1 MSETNQSVDGGLAT
15 VSSST
20 NAYNYAVVIQ
30 SDGSAK
36 ATIKGILDAMV
47 SIREFPAGTI
57 NTKRLLS
64 LLTEIGDVSRIPT
77 GTTEISYAGKTSG
90 NLESIP
96 QQASGGDESLLR
108 ASKAL
113 ARFVRKTL
121 DQLKL

>member
-1 MSETNQSVDGGLAT
+1 MSETNQGVDGGLAT
-15 VSSST
+15 ISSST
-20 NAYNYAVVIQ
+20 NAYNYAVVVQ

-64 LLTEIGDVSRIPT
+64 LLTKIGDVSRIPT

-90 NLESIP
+90 NLQSTP

>member
-90 NLESIP
+90 NLQSIL